1 MGQIRTIQTSQGQTL
16 WVYEFSGGETLVSIA
31 NTYLIP
37 AVTADIVAAYNGL
50 DAMQASPIF
59 AFPAGESVAV
69 PIEWVLPNA
78 PRSGLTVPVSGGRV
92 GAGAAQ
98 ANTGLSPM
106 EWALVAG
113 ALALI
118 VVASK

>member
-1 MGQIRTIQTSQGQTL
+1 MGQIRTIQNSQGQTL

-37 AVTADIVAAYNGL
+37 AVSADIVAAYNGL

-69 PIEWVLPNA
+69 PVEWVLPNA
-78 PRSGLTVPVSGGRV
+78 PRSGLTVSVSGGRTGPGTAPV
-92 GAGAAQ
+92 
-98 ANTGLSPM
+98 NTGLTPM

-118 VVASK
+118 VATSK

>member
-1 MGQIRTIQTSQGQTL
+1 
-16 WVYEFSGGETLVSIA
+16 VYDFSGGETLVSIA

-69 PIEWVLPNA
+69 P
-78 PRSGLTVPVSGGRV
+78 
-92 GAGAAQ
+92 
-98 ANTGLSPM
+98 
-106 EWALVAG
+106 
-113 ALALI
+113 
-118 VVASK
+118 ASKSMPTSALTLKKVNSKFAPAPACHTAPVKPKK